1 MHRLFNYSFRL
12 LVIYWHTYKYRAK
25 ESVVI
30 SISVYYFY
38 RKIHTCDLFHFYLYY
53 YSQEVLFI
61 VCNRFGFWFL
71 LFLCLTFFTLL
82 FFLICALLILFW
94 SSEFVAKGLSSTIFK
109 YRCFSFCLWR
119 IIKLYKRLL
128 CWTLCF
134 VELSAFWY
142 MAWFFPI
149 AFFIYTFLIL
159 LEQPLYNTES

>member
-1 MHRLFNYSFRL
+1 MHRLFNYFRL

-38 RKIHTCDLFHFYLYY
+38 RKIHTYDLFHFYLYY
-53 YSQEVLFI
+53 YSLEVLFI
-61 VCNRFGFWFL
+61 VCNRFGSWYDKTIHLTFV

-109 YRCFSFCLWR
+109 YRFSFCLWR

-128 CWTLCF
+128 CWTLY
-134 VELSAFWY
+134 VL
-142 MAWFFPI
+142 
-149 AFFIYTFLIL
+149 IYGL
-159 LEQPLYNTES
+159 

>member
-1 MHRLFNYSFRL
+1 MHRLFNYFRL

-38 RKIHTCDLFHFYLYY
+38 RKIHTYDLFHFYLYY

-61 VCNRFGFWFL
+61 VCNRFGFWYDMTIHLTFV

-82 FFLICALLILFW
+82 LFLICALLILFW

-109 YRCFSFCLWR
+109 CRFSFCLWR
-119 IIKLYKRLL
+119 IKLYKRLL
-128 CWTLCF
+128 CWTLY
-134 VELSAFWY
+134 VL
-142 MAWFFPI
+142 
-149 AFFIYTFLIL
+149 IYGL
-159 LEQPLYNTES
+159 